1 MRGLFSNRRRQAPV
15 PRCLAAL
22 ARCLAFVVIAA
33 ADSHAADP
41 SAFAPLPPGKTRL
54 GGEIGR
60 RIGVTVDNNLL
71 AINIERDF
79 VQPFIERKHKGG
91 FIGLGMLIDS
101 LVHMAAH
108 TGDARVLDLKKRTV
122 AAAIATQ
129 EPDGYLGIMVPASR
143 IWRLWDTHEMAYL
156 IHALTSDFNLFE
168 EKPSLAAATKIANL
182 IMERLRAHPDR
193 DLGDQTVSNDTA
205 LTGLDLA
212 LLRLSVASG
221 DPKYRA
227 FVVEHRRLPEWNLPL
242 VRGRWGKVDGHAYAF
257 VDHALAQTQLRRLEP
272 DRAGD
277 DRLLAQ
283 LGTAVEFL
291 TRQNGLVITGACGD
305 HECWHDTQ
313 QGTLN
318 LGETCATAYL
328 LRVMDD
334 CLRRDGDGRSGDIM
348 ERAIFNALFAAQSPD
363 GRRIRYYTPFDGPRA
378 YFSTDT
384 YCCPCNYRRI
394 VAELPSLVYY
404 QGEGGLAVNLYTPS
418 QAEVRLDS
426 PSGDTARATVVTIR
440 QETDYPRSGRVVIAI
455 DPARPAE
462 FPLRLRIPR
471 WCQGATVAVNDERA
485 AAAEPAADR
494 FFAITRTWQAGDRVT
509 LEMPMPWRLVKG
521 RVAQA
526 GRVAVARGPQ
536 VFCLSRSRNK
546 DVKGLDT
553 LDLRLLVLDPSS
565 IEGPI
570 PDDTIRPEGISCRV
584 KAWRPGDFYPHTPPA
599 LKLTLTEFPDP
610 DGEATY
616 FLVPN
621 PADERLVDDELIEQQ
636 TGQSPQP
643 R

>member
-1 MRGLFSNRRRQAPV
+1 MRALVLGRWQRPLSW
-15 PRCLAAL
+15 RCLAPLVCCGAV
-22 ARCLAFVVIAA
+22 AFLVAVDSGAA
-33 ADSHAADP
+33 EP
-41 SAFAPLPPGKTRL
+41 FILLEPGKVRL

-71 AINIERDF
+71 AINIEQDF
-79 VQPFIERKHKGG
+79 VQPFIDRKRKDG

-108 TGDARVLDLKKRTV
+108 SGDARVLALKKRTV

-129 EPDGYLGIMVPASR
+129 EPDGYLGIMVPESR
-143 IWRLWDTHEMAYL
+143 IQRLWDTHEMAYL
-156 IHALTSDFNLFE
+156 IHALTSDVNLFE
-168 EKPSLAAATKIANL
+168 EKPSLAAATKIGDL
-182 IMERLRAHPDR
+182 VMERLRAHPDR

-205 LTGLDLA
+205 TTGLDLA

-221 DPKYRA
+221 DPKYRQ
-227 FVVEHRRLPEWNLPL
+227 FVVEHRRLPEWNLPII
-242 VRGRWGKVDGHAYAF
+242 RGRWGKVDGHAYAF
-257 VDHALAQTQLRRLEP
+257 VDHALAQSQLRRLEP
-272 DRAGD
+272 LRATD

-283 LGTAVEFL
+283 LRTAVDFL

-313 QGTLN
+313 QGTIN

-328 LRVMDD
+328 LRLMDD
-334 CLRRDGDGRSGDIM
+334 CLRRDGDGRSGDVM

-378 YFSTDT
+378 YYSTDT

-404 QGEGGLAVNLYTPS
+404 QTDGGVAVNLYASS
-418 QAEVRLDS
+418 QASLLLDEVK
-426 PSGDTARATVVTIR
+426 VEIR
-440 QETDYPRSGRVVIAI
+440 QETDYPRSGRVVLRI

-485 AAAEPAADR
+485 AAAEPAGDR
-494 FFAITRTWQAGDRVT
+494 FFAITRTWRAGDRVM

-553 LDLRLLVLDPSS
+553 VDLRLLVLDPAS

-570 PDDTIRPEGISCRV
+570 PDDMIRPDGVACRV
-584 KAWRPGDFYPHTPPA
+584 KAWRPGDFYPHAAPA
-599 LKLTLTEFPDP
+599 LELTLTEFPDP

-621 PADERLVDDELIEQQ
+621 PADERLVDDELMEQRTQ
-636 TGQSPQP
+636 
-643 R
+643 

>member
-1 MRGLFSNRRRQAPV
+1 MRAFFTNRRREAKGWP
-15 PRCLAAL
+15 CLAAL
-22 ARCLAFVVIAA
+22 FCCVACGIIATAA
-33 ADSHAADP
+33 ADSRAADP
-41 SAFAPLPPGKTRL
+41 FSTLEPGTVRL

-79 VQPFIERKHKGG
+79 VQPFIDRNRKGG

-108 TGDARVLDLKKRTV
+108 TGDARVLDVKKRTV

-129 EPDGYLGIMVPASR
+129 EPDGYLGIMAPESR

-182 IMERLRAHPDR
+182 VMERLRAHPDR
-193 DLGDQTVSNDTA
+193 DLGDNTVSNDTA
-205 LTGLDLA
+205 TTGLDLA

-221 DPKYRA
+221 EPKYRE
-227 FVVEHRRLPEWNLPL
+227 FVVEQRRLPKWKLPII
-242 VRGRWGKVDGHAYAF
+242 RGRWGKVDGHAYAF
-257 VDHALAQTQLRRLEP
+257 VDHALAQTQLRRIET
-272 DRAGD
+272 DRATD

-283 LGTAVEFL
+283 LRTAVDFL
-291 TRQNGLVITGACGD
+291 TRQNGLVVTGACGD

-378 YFSTDT
+378 YYSTDT

-404 QGEGGLAVNLYTPS
+404 RTDGGVAVNLYTSS
-418 QAEVRLDS
+418 QASLVLD
-426 PSGDTARATVVTIR
+426 GVKVEIR
-440 QETDYPRSGRVVIAI
+440 QETDYPRSGRVVITI
-455 DPARPAE
+455 DPAGATE

-471 WCQGATVAVNDERA
+471 WCQGATVADNDERA

-494 FFAITRTWQAGDRVT
+494 FFTITRTWRAGDRVT
-509 LEMPMPWRLVKG
+509 LEMPMPFRLVKG

-526 GRVAVARGPQ
+526 GRAAVARGPQ

-553 LDLRLLVLDPSS
+553 VDLRLLVLDPAS

-570 PDDTIRPEGISCRV
+570 PDDTVRPDGVACRV
-584 KAWRPGDFYPHTPPA
+584 KAWRPGVFYPHNPPD
-599 LKLTLTEFPDP
+599 LELTLTEFPDP

-621 PADERLVDDELIEQQ
+621 PADERLVDDELTEP
-636 TGQSPQP
+636 TGE
-643 R
+643 

>member
-1 MRGLFSNRRRQAPV
+1 MRALVLGRWQRPLSL
-15 PRCLAAL
+15 RCLAAL
-22 ARCLAFVVIAA
+22 VCCGAVAFLVAVDSGAA
-33 ADSHAADP
+33 EP
-41 SAFAPLPPGKTRL
+41 FIPLEPGKVRL

-79 VQPFIERKHKGG
+79 VQPFINRNRKDG

-101 LVHMAAH
+101 LVYMAAH

-129 EPDGYLGIMVPASR
+129 EPDGYLGIMVPESR
-143 IWRLWDTHEMAYL
+143 IERLWDTHEMAYL

-168 EKPSLAAATKIANL
+168 EKPSLAAATKIGDL
-182 IMERLRAHPDR
+182 VMERLRAHPDR

-205 LTGLDLA
+205 TTGLDLA

-221 DPKYRA
+221 DPKYRQ
-227 FVVEHRRLPEWNLPL
+227 FVVEHRRLPEWKLPII
-242 VRGRWGKVDGHAYAF
+242 RGRWGKVDGHAYAF
-257 VDHALAQTQLRRLEP
+257 VDHALAQSQLRRLEP
-272 DRAGD
+272 LRATD

-283 LGTAVEFL
+283 LRTAVDFL

-313 QGTLN
+313 QGTIN

-328 LRVMDD
+328 LRLMDD
-334 CLRRDGDGRSGDIM
+334 CLRRDGDGRSGDVM

-378 YFSTDT
+378 YYGTDT

-404 QGEGGLAVNLYTPS
+404 QADGGVAVNLYASS
-418 QAEVRLDS
+418 QASLLLDEVK
-426 PSGDTARATVVTIR
+426 VEIR
-440 QETDYPRSGRVVIAI
+440 QEADYPRSGRVVLRI

-485 AAAEPAADR
+485 AAAEPAGDR
-494 FFAITRTWQAGDRVT
+494 FFAITRTWRAGDRVM

-553 LDLRLLVLDPSS
+553 VDLRLLVLDPAS

-570 PDDTIRPEGISCRV
+570 PDDTIRPDGVACRV
-584 KAWRPGDFYPHTPPA
+584 KAWRPGDFYPHAAPA
-599 LKLTLTEFPDP
+599 LELTLTEFPDP

-621 PADERLVDDELIEQQ
+621 PADERLVDDELMEQRAQ
-636 TGQSPQP
+636 
-643 R
+643 

>member
-1 MRGLFSNRRRQAPV
+1 MRAFFTNRRREAKGWP
-15 PRCLAAL
+15 CLAAL
-22 ARCLAFVVIAA
+22 FCCVACGIIATAA
-33 ADSHAADP
+33 ADSRAADP
-41 SAFAPLPPGKTRL
+41 FSTLEPGTVRL

-79 VQPFIERKHKGG
+79 VQPFIDRNRKGG

-108 TGDARVLDLKKRTV
+108 TGDARVLDVKKRTV

-129 EPDGYLGIMVPASR
+129 EPDGYLGIMVPESR

-182 IMERLRAHPDR
+182 VMERLRARPDR
-193 DLGDQTVSNDTA
+193 DLGDNTVSNDTA
-205 LTGLDLA
+205 TTGLDLA

-221 DPKYRA
+221 EPKYRE
-227 FVVEHRRLPEWNLPL
+227 FVVEQRRLPKWKLPII
-242 VRGRWGKVDGHAYAF
+242 RGRWGKVDGHAYAF
-257 VDHALAQTQLRRLEP
+257 VDHALAQTQLRRIET
-272 DRAGD
+272 DRATD

-283 LGTAVEFL
+283 LRTAVDFL
-291 TRQNGLVITGACGD
+291 TRQNGLVVTGACGD

-363 GRRIRYYTPFDGPRA
+363 GRRVRYYTPFDGPRA
-378 YFSTDT
+378 YYHTDT

-404 QGEGGLAVNLYTPS
+404 QTDGGVAVNLYASS
-418 QAEVRLDS
+418 QASLLLD
-426 PSGDTARATVVTIR
+426 GVKVEIR
-440 QETDYPRSGRVVIAI
+440 QETDYPRSGRVVITI
-455 DPARPAE
+455 DPAEPAE
-462 FPLRLRIPR
+462 FTLRLRIPR

-485 AAAEPAADR
+485 AAAEPAGDR
-494 FFAITRTWQAGDRVT
+494 FFAITRTWRAGDRVT

-553 LDLRLLVLDPSS
+553 VDLRLLVLDPAS

-570 PDDTIRPEGISCRV
+570 PDDTIRPDGVACRV
-584 KAWRPGDFYPHTPPA
+584 KAWRPGDFYPHAAPA

-621 PADERLVDDELIEQQ
+621 PADERLVDDELMEQRTQ
-636 TGQSPQP
+636 
-643 R
+643 

>member
-1 MRGLFSNRRRQAPV
+1 MRALVLGRWQRPLSL
-15 PRCLAAL
+15 RCLAAL
-22 ARCLAFVVIAA
+22 VCCGAVAFLVAVDSGAA
-33 ADSHAADP
+33 EP
-41 SAFAPLPPGKTRL
+41 FIPLEPGKVRL

-79 VQPFIERKHKGG
+79 VQPFINRNRKDG

-101 LVHMAAH
+101 LVYMAAH

-129 EPDGYLGIMVPASR
+129 EPDGYLGIMVPESR
-143 IWRLWDTHEMAYL
+143 IERLWDTHEMAYL

-168 EKPSLAAATKIANL
+168 EKPSLAAATKIGDL
-182 IMERLRAHPDR
+182 VMERLRAHPDR

-205 LTGLDLA
+205 TTGLDLA

-221 DPKYRA
+221 DPKYRQ
-227 FVVEHRRLPEWNLPL
+227 FVVEHRRLPEWKLPII
-242 VRGRWGKVDGHAYAF
+242 RGRWGKVDGHAYAF
-257 VDHALAQTQLRRLEP
+257 VDHALAQSQLRRLEP
-272 DRAGD
+272 LRATD

-283 LGTAVEFL
+283 LRTAVDFL

-313 QGTLN
+313 QGTIN

-328 LRVMDD
+328 LRLMDD
-334 CLRRDGDGRSGDIM
+334 CLRRDGDGRSGDVM

-378 YFSTDT
+378 YYGTDT

-404 QGEGGLAVNLYTPS
+404 QTDGGVAVNLYASS
-418 QAEVRLDS
+418 QASLLLDEVK
-426 PSGDTARATVVTIR
+426 VEIR
-440 QETDYPRSGRVVIAI
+440 QEADYPRSGRVVLRI

-485 AAAEPAADR
+485 AAAEPAGDR
-494 FFAITRTWQAGDRVT
+494 FFAITRTWRAGDRVM

-553 LDLRLLVLDPSS
+553 VDLRLLVLDPAS

-570 PDDTIRPEGISCRV
+570 PDDTIRPDGVACRV
-584 KAWRPGDFYPHTPPA
+584 KAWRPGDFYPHAAPA
-599 LKLTLTEFPDP
+599 LELTLTEFPDP

-621 PADERLVDDELIEQQ
+621 PADERLVDDELMEQRAQ
-636 TGQSPQP
+636 
-643 R
+643 

>member
-1 MRGLFSNRRRQAPV
+1 MRVLVRGRCPASLPR
-15 PRCLAAL
+15 RCLAAL
-22 ARCLAFVVIAA
+22 VCYAAVAFLVAVDSGAA
-33 ADSHAADP
+33 EP
-41 SAFAPLPPGKTRL
+41 FIPLEPGKVRL

-79 VQPFIERKHKGG
+79 VQPFIDRKRKDG

-108 TGDARVLDLKKRTV
+108 SGDARVLDLKKRTV

-129 EPDGYLGIMVPASR
+129 EPDGYLGIMVPESR
-143 IWRLWDTHEMAYL
+143 IQRLWDTHEVAYL

-168 EKPSLAAATKIANL
+168 EKPSLAAATKIADL
-182 IMERLRAHPDR
+182 VMERLRAHPDR

-205 LTGLDLA
+205 TTGLDLA

-221 DPKYRA
+221 DPRYRQ
-227 FVVEHRRLPEWNLPL
+227 FVVEHRRLPEWNLPII
-242 VRGRWGKVDGHAYAF
+242 RGRWGKVDGHAYAF
-257 VDHALAQTQLRRLEP
+257 VDHALAQSQLRRLEP
-272 DRAGD
+272 LRATD

-283 LGTAVEFL
+283 LRTAVDFL

-313 QGTLN
+313 QGTIN

-328 LRVMDD
+328 LRLMDD

-363 GRRIRYYTPFDGPRA
+363 GRRVRYYTPFDGPRA
-378 YFSTDT
+378 YYHTDT

-404 QGEGGLAVNLYTPS
+404 QTDGGVAVNLYASS
-418 QAEVRLDS
+418 QASLLLDEVK
-426 PSGDTARATVVTIR
+426 VEIR
-440 QETDYPRSGRVVIAI
+440 QETDYPRSGRVVLRI
-455 DPARPAE
+455 DPAEPAE

-485 AAAEPAADR
+485 AAAEPAGDR
-494 FFAITRTWQAGDRVT
+494 FFAITRTWRAGDRVT

-553 LDLRLLVLDPSS
+553 VDLRLLVLDPAS

-570 PDDTIRPEGISCRV
+570 PDDTIRPDGVACRV

-621 PADERLVDDELIEQQ
+621 PADERLVDDELMEQRTQ
-636 TGQSPQP
+636 
-643 R
+643 

>member
-1 MRGLFSNRRRQAPV
+1 MRVLVRGRCPASLPR
-15 PRCLAAL
+15 RCLAAL
-22 ARCLAFVVIAA
+22 VCYAAVAFLVAVDSGAA
-33 ADSHAADP
+33 EP
-41 SAFAPLPPGKTRL
+41 FIPLEPGKVRL

-79 VQPFIERKHKGG
+79 VQPFIDRKRKDG

-108 TGDARVLDLKKRTV
+108 SGDARVLDLKKRTV

-205 LTGLDLA
+205 STGLDLA

-378 YFSTDT
+378 YYGTDT

-485 AAAEPAADR
+485 AAAEPAGDR
-494 FFAITRTWQAGDRVT
+494 FFAITRTWRAGDRVT

-553 LDLRLLVLDPSS
+553 VDLRLLVLDPAS

-570 PDDTIRPEGISCRV
+570 PDDTIRPDGVACRV

-621 PADERLVDDELIEQQ
+621 PADERLVDDELMEQRTQ
-636 TGQSPQP
+636 
-643 R
+643 

>member
-1 MRGLFSNRRRQAPV
+1 MRVLVRGRCPASLPR
-15 PRCLAAL
+15 RCLAAL
-22 ARCLAFVVIAA
+22 VCYAAVAFLVAVDSGAA
-33 ADSHAADP
+33 EP
-41 SAFAPLPPGKTRL
+41 FIPLEPGKVRL

-79 VQPFIERKHKGG
+79 VQPFIDRKRKDG

-108 TGDARVLDLKKRTV
+108 SGDARVLDLKKRTV

-129 EPDGYLGIMVPASR
+129 EPDGYLGIMVPECR
-143 IWRLWDTHEMAYL
+143 IQRLWGTHEMAYL

-168 EKPSLAAATKIANL
+168 EKPSLAAATKIGDL
-182 IMERLRAHPDR
+182 VMERLRAHPDR

-205 LTGLDLA
+205 TTGLDLA

-221 DPKYRA
+221 DPRYRQ
-227 FVVEHRRLPEWNLPL
+227 FVVEHRRLPEWNLPII
-242 VRGRWGKVDGHAYAF
+242 RGRWGKVDGHAYAF
-257 VDHALAQTQLRRLEP
+257 VDHALAQSQLRRLEP
-272 DRAGD
+272 LRATD

-283 LGTAVEFL
+283 LRTAVDFL

-313 QGTLN
+313 QGTIN

-328 LRVMDD
+328 LRLMDD

-363 GRRIRYYTPFDGPRA
+363 GRRVRYYTPFDGPRA
-378 YFSTDT
+378 YYHTDT

-404 QGEGGLAVNLYTPS
+404 QTDGGVAVNLYASS
-418 QAEVRLDS
+418 QASLLLDEVK
-426 PSGDTARATVVTIR
+426 VEIR
-440 QETDYPRSGRVVIAI
+440 QETDYPRSGRVVLRI
-455 DPARPAE
+455 DPAEPAE

-485 AAAEPAADR
+485 AAAEPAGDR
-494 FFAITRTWQAGDRVT
+494 FFAITRTWRAGDRVT

-553 LDLRLLVLDPSS
+553 VDLRLLVLDPAS

-570 PDDTIRPEGISCRV
+570 PDDTIRPDGVACRV

-621 PADERLVDDELIEQQ
+621 PADERLVDDELMEQRTQ
-636 TGQSPQP
+636 
-643 R
+643 

>member
-1 MRGLFSNRRRQAPV
+1 MRVISPSRSRRFV
-15 PRCLAAL
+15 SLPRRWLATLVCCGAV
-22 ARCLAFVVIAA
+22 AFLVAA
-33 ADSHAADP
+33 ESGAAEP
-41 SAFAPLPPGKTRL
+41 FIPLEPGKVRL

-60 RIGVTVDNNLL
+60 RIDVTVDNNLL

-79 VQPFIERKHKGG
+79 VQHFIDRKHKGG

-108 TGDARVLDLKKRTV
+108 TGDARVVDLKKRTV

-129 EPDGYLGIMVPASR
+129 EPDGYLGIMVPESR

-156 IHALTSDFNLFE
+156 IHGLTSDFNLFG
-168 EKPSLAAATKIANL
+168 EKPSLAAATKIADL
-182 IMERLRAHPDR
+182 IMERLRSQPDR

-205 LTGLDLA
+205 TTGLDLA
-212 LLRLSVASG
+212 LLRLSLASG

-227 FVVEHRRLPEWNLPL
+227 FVVEHRRLADWNLPL
-242 VRGRWGKVDGHAYAF
+242 IRGRWGKVDGHAYAF
-257 VDHALAQTQLRRLEP
+257 VDHAMAQTLLRRIEP
-272 DRAGD
+272 DRATD

-283 LGTAVEFL
+283 LRTAVEFL
-291 TRQNGLVITGACGD
+291 TKQNGLVITGACGD

-313 QGTLN
+313 QGTIN
-318 LGETCATAYL
+318 LGETCATGYL
-328 LRVMDD
+328 PRVMDD
-334 CLRRDGDGRSGDIM
+334 CLRRDGDGRYGDIM
-348 ERAIFNALFAAQSPD
+348 ERAIFNSLFAAQSPD
-363 GRRIRYYTPFDGPRA
+363 GRRIRYYTPFDGPRV
-378 YFSTDT
+378 YYGTDT

-404 QGEGGLAVNLYTPS
+404 RADGGVAVNLYTS
-418 QAEVRLDS
+418 SEASLLLDGREV
-426 PSGDTARATVVTIR
+426 VIR
-440 QETDYPRSGRVVIAI
+440 QQTDYPASGRVVITI
-455 DPARPAE
+455 DPAETAQ
-462 FPLRLRIPR
+462 FPLRMRIPR
-471 WCQGATVAVNDERA
+471 WCQAATVEVNDEPA

-494 FFAITRTWQAGDRVT
+494 FFTITRTWRAGDRVT

-526 GRVAVARGPQ
+526 GRAAVARGPQ
-536 VFCLSRSRNK
+536 VFCLSRSRNN

-553 LDLRLLVLDPSS
+553 VDLRLLVLDPSS

-570 PDDTIRPEGISCRV
+570 PDETIRPDGIACRV
-584 KAWRPGDFYPHTPPA
+584 KAWQPGVFYPHNPPA
-599 LKLTLTEFPDP
+599 LELTLTEFPDP

-621 PADERLVDDELIEQQ
+621 PADERLVDDELMEQ
-636 TGQSPQP
+636 
-643 R
+643 RDE

>member
-1 MRGLFSNRRRQAPV
+1 MRVLSRGRRQRTLPR
-15 PRCLAAL
+15 RCLAAL
-22 ARCLAFVVIAA
+22 VYCGAVGLLVAVDGGAAEPLTPLA
-33 ADSHAADP
+33 
-41 SAFAPLPPGKTRL
+41 PGTVRL

-60 RIGVTVDNNLL
+60 RIGVTIDNNLL

-79 VQPFIERKHKGG
+79 VQPFIDRKRKGG

-122 AAAIATQ
+122 AAAIAAQ
-129 EPDGYLGIMVPASR
+129 EPDGYLGIMVPESR
-143 IWRLWDTHEMAYL
+143 IWRAWDTHEMAYL
-156 IHALTSDFNLFE
+156 IHALTSDFNLFQ
-168 EKPSLAAATKIANL
+168 EKPSLAAATKIADL
-182 IMERLRAHPDR
+182 VMERLRAHPDR
-193 DLGDQTVSNDTA
+193 DMGDQTVSNDTA
-205 LTGLDLA
+205 TTGLDLA
-212 LLRLSVASG
+212 LLRLSMASG
-221 DPKYRA
+221 DPKYRE
-227 FVVEHRRLPEWNLPL
+227 FVVEHRRLPEWNLPII
-242 VRGRWGKVDGHAYAF
+242 RGRWGKVDGHAYAF
-257 VDHALAQTQLRRLEP
+257 VDHAMAQAHLRRVDP
-272 DRAGD
+272 DRATD

-283 LGTAVEFL
+283 LRTAVEFL
-291 TRQNGLVITGACGD
+291 SRQNGLVITGACGD

-313 QGTLN
+313 QGTIN
-318 LGETCATAYL
+318 LGETCMTAYL
-328 LRVMDD
+328 LRLMDD

-378 YFSTDT
+378 YYGSDT

-404 QGEGGLAVNLYTPS
+404 RADGGVAVNLYTSS
-418 QAEVRLDS
+418 QASLVLD
-426 PSGDTARATVVTIR
+426 GVKVEIR
-440 QETDYPRSGRVVIAI
+440 QETDYPRSGRVVITI

-494 FFAITRTWQAGDRVT
+494 FFAITRTWRAGDLVT

-546 DVKGLDT
+546 DVKAIDT
-553 LDLRLLVLDPSS
+553 VDLRLLVLDPSS

-570 PDDTIRPEGISCRV
+570 PDDTIRPGGVACRV
-584 KAWRPGDFYPHTPPA
+584 KAWQPGVFYPHNPPA
-599 LKLTLTEFPDP
+599 LELTLTEFPDP

-621 PADERLVDDELIEQQ
+621 PADERLVDDELMEQRAQ
-636 TGQSPQP
+636 
-643 R
+643 

>member
-1 MRGLFSNRRRQAPV
+1 
-15 PRCLAAL
+15 
-22 ARCLAFVVIAA
+22 
-33 ADSHAADP
+33 
-41 SAFAPLPPGKTRL
+41 
-54 GGEIGR
+54 
-60 RIGVTVDNNLL
+60 
-71 AINIERDF
+71 
-79 VQPFIERKHKGG
+79 
-91 FIGLGMLIDS
+91 
-101 LVHMAAH
+101 MAAH

-129 EPDGYLGIMVPASR
+129 EPDGYLGINVPESR

-156 IHALTSDFNLFE
+156 IHGLTSDFNLFG
-168 EKPSLAAATKIANL
+168 EKPSLAAATKIADL
-182 IMERLRAHPDR
+182 IMERLRSQPDR

-205 LTGLDLA
+205 TTGLDLA

-221 DPKYRA
+221 DPKYRQ
-227 FVVEHRRLPEWNLPL
+227 FVVEDRRLPQWNLPV

-257 VDHALAQTQLRRLEP
+257 VDHALAQSQLRRLEP
-272 DRAGD
+272 LRATD

-283 LGTAVEFL
+283 LRTAVDFL

-313 QGTLN
+313 QGTIN
-318 LGETCATAYL
+318 LGETCATGYL

-334 CLRRDGDGRSGDIM
+334 CLRRDGDGRYGDIM

-378 YFSTDT
+378 YYGTDT

-404 QGEGGLAVNLYTPS
+404 QTDGGVAVNLYASS
-418 QAEVRLDS
+418 QASLLLDEVK
-426 PSGDTARATVVTIR
+426 VEIR
-440 QETDYPRSGRVVIAI
+440 QETDYPRSGRVVITV
-455 DPARPAE
+455 DPTQPAE

-485 AAAEPAADR
+485 TATDPAGDR
-494 FFAITRTWQAGDRVT
+494 FFAITRTWRAGDRVT

-526 GRVAVARGPQ
+526 GRAAVARGPQ

-546 DVKGLDT
+546 DVKGIESV
-553 LDLRLLVLDPSS
+553 DLRLLVLDPSS

-570 PDDTIRPEGISCRV
+570 PDDTIRPDGVACRV
-584 KAWRPGDFYPHTPPA
+584 KAWRPGDFYPHAKPTME
-599 LKLTLTEFPDP
+599 LTLTEFPDP

-621 PADERLVDDELIEQQ
+621 PADERLVDDELMDQRTQ
-636 TGQSPQP
+636 
-643 R
+643 

>member
-1 MRGLFSNRRRQAPV
+1 MRALVRGRWQRPLSW
-15 PRCLAAL
+15 RCLAAIVCY
-22 ARCLAFVVIAA
+22 AAVAFLVAVDSGAA
-33 ADSHAADP
+33 EP
-41 SAFAPLPPGKTRL
+41 FIPLEPGKVRL

-79 VQPFIERKHKGG
+79 VQPFIDRKRKDG

-108 TGDARVLDLKKRTV
+108 SGDARVLALKKRTV

-129 EPDGYLGIMVPASR
+129 EPDGYLGIMVPECR
-143 IWRLWDTHEMAYL
+143 IQRLWGTHEMAYL

-168 EKPSLAAATKIANL
+168 EKPSLAAATKIGDL
-182 IMERLRAHPDR
+182 VMERLRAHPDR

-205 LTGLDLA
+205 TTGLDLA

-221 DPKYRA
+221 DPRYRQ
-227 FVVEHRRLPEWNLPL
+227 FVVEHRRLPEWNLPII
-242 VRGRWGKVDGHAYAF
+242 RGRWGKVDGHAYAF
-257 VDHALAQTQLRRLEP
+257 VDHALAQSQLRRLEP
-272 DRAGD
+272 LHATD

-283 LGTAVEFL
+283 LRTAVDFL

-313 QGTLN
+313 QGTIN

-328 LRVMDD
+328 LRLMDD

-363 GRRIRYYTPFDGPRA
+363 GRRVRYYTPFDGPRA
-378 YFSTDT
+378 YYHTDT

-404 QGEGGLAVNLYTPS
+404 QTDGGVAVNLYASS
-418 QAEVRLDS
+418 QASLLLDEVK
-426 PSGDTARATVVTIR
+426 VEIR
-440 QETDYPRSGRVVIAI
+440 QETDYPRSGRVVLRI
-455 DPARPAE
+455 DPAEPAE

-485 AAAEPAADR
+485 AAAEPAGDR
-494 FFAITRTWQAGDRVT
+494 FFAITRTWRAGDRVT

-553 LDLRLLVLDPSS
+553 VDLRLLVLEPAS

-570 PDDTIRPEGISCRV
+570 PDDTIRPDGVACRV

-621 PADERLVDDELIEQQ
+621 PADERLVDDELLEQRTQ
-636 TGQSPQP
+636 
-643 R
+643 

>member
-1 MRGLFSNRRRQAPV
+1 MRALVLGRWPGSLPW
-15 PRCLAAL
+15 RCLAAL
-22 ARCLAFVVIAA
+22 VCCGAVAFLVAVDSGAA
-33 ADSHAADP
+33 EP
-41 SAFAPLPPGKTRL
+41 FIPLEPGKVRL

-60 RIGVTVDNNLL
+60 RIGVTIDNNLL

-79 VQPFIERKHKGG
+79 VQPFIDRKRKDG

-108 TGDARVLDLKKRTV
+108 SGDARVLDLKKRTV

-129 EPDGYLGIMVPASR
+129 EPDGYLGIMVPESR
-143 IWRLWDTHEMAYL
+143 IQRLWDTHEMAYL
-156 IHALTSDFNLFE
+156 IHALTSDFNLFK
-168 EKPSLAAATKIANL
+168 EKPSLAAATKIADL
-182 IMERLRAHPDR
+182 VMERLRAHPDR
-193 DLGDQTVSNDTA
+193 DLGDQTVSSDTA
-205 LTGLDLA
+205 TTGLDLA

-221 DPKYRA
+221 NPRYRQ
-227 FVVEHRRLPEWNLPL
+227 FVVEHRRLPEWNLPII
-242 VRGRWGKVDGHAYAF
+242 RGRWGKVDGHAYAF
-257 VDHALAQTQLRRLEP
+257 VDHALAQAQLRRLEP
-272 DRAGD
+272 LRATD

-283 LGTAVEFL
+283 LRTAVDFL
-291 TRQNGLVITGACGD
+291 ARQNGLVITGACGD

-313 QGTLN
+313 QGTIN

-328 LRVMDD
+328 LRLMDD
-334 CLRRDGDGRSGDIM
+334 CLRRDGDGRSGDVM

-378 YFSTDT
+378 YYHTDT

-404 QGEGGLAVNLYTPS
+404 RTDEGVAVNLYTAS
-418 QAEVRLDS
+418 QASLLLD
-426 PSGDTARATVVTIR
+426 GVKVEIR
-440 QETDYPRSGRVVIAI
+440 QETDYPRSGRVVITI
-455 DPARPAE
+455 DPAEPAE

-471 WCQGATVAVNDERA
+471 WRQGATVAVNDEAA
-485 AAAEPAADR
+485 AAAEPAGDR
-494 FFAITRTWQAGDRVT
+494 FFAITRTWRAGDRVM

-553 LDLRLLVLDPSS
+553 VDLRLLVLDPAT

-570 PDDTIRPEGISCRV
+570 PDDTIRPDGVACRV
-584 KAWRPGDFYPHTPPA
+584 KAWRPGDFYPHTAPA

-621 PADERLVDDELIEQQ
+621 PADERLVDDELMEQRTQ
-636 TGQSPQP
+636 
-643 R
+643 

>member
-1 MRGLFSNRRRQAPV
+1 MRALVLGRWQRPLSL
-15 PRCLAAL
+15 RCLAAL
-22 ARCLAFVVIAA
+22 VCCGAVAFLVAVDSGAA
-33 ADSHAADP
+33 EP
-41 SAFAPLPPGKTRL
+41 FIPLEPGKVRL

-79 VQPFIERKHKGG
+79 VQPFINRNRKDG

-101 LVHMAAH
+101 LVYMAAH

-129 EPDGYLGIMVPASR
+129 EPDGYLGIMVPESR
-143 IWRLWDTHEMAYL
+143 IERLWDTHEMAYL

-168 EKPSLAAATKIANL
+168 EKPSLAAATKIGDL
-182 IMERLRAHPDR
+182 VMERLRAHPDR

-205 LTGLDLA
+205 TTGLDLA

-221 DPKYRA
+221 DPKYRQ
-227 FVVEHRRLPEWNLPL
+227 FVVEHRRLPEWKLPII
-242 VRGRWGKVDGHAYAF
+242 RGRWGKVDGHAYAF
-257 VDHALAQTQLRRLEP
+257 VDHALAQSQLRRLEP
-272 DRAGD
+272 LRATD

-283 LGTAVEFL
+283 LRTAVDFL

-313 QGTLN
+313 QGTIN
-318 LGETCATAYL
+318 LGETCMTAYL
-328 LRVMDD
+328 LRLMDD

-378 YFSTDT
+378 YYGTDT

-404 QGEGGLAVNLYTPS
+404 QTDGGVAVNLYASS
-418 QAEVRLDS
+418 QASLLLDEVK
-426 PSGDTARATVVTIR
+426 VEIR
-440 QETDYPRSGRVVIAI
+440 QEADYPRSGRVVLRI

-485 AAAEPAADR
+485 AAAEPAGDR
-494 FFAITRTWQAGDRVT
+494 FFAITRTWRAGDRVM

-553 LDLRLLVLDPSS
+553 VDLRLLVLDPAS
-565 IEGPI
+565 I
-570 PDDTIRPEGISCRV
+570 
-584 KAWRPGDFYPHTPPA
+584 
-599 LKLTLTEFPDP
+599 
-610 DGEATY
+610 
-616 FLVPN
+616 
-621 PADERLVDDELIEQQ
+621 
-636 TGQSPQP
+636 
-643 R
+643 

>member
-1 MRGLFSNRRRQAPV
+1 MRVLSPGRRQRTLPR
-15 PRCLAAL
+15 RCLAAL
-22 ARCLAFVVIAA
+22 VCCGAVGFLVAVDGGAAEPFTPLA
-33 ADSHAADP
+33 
-41 SAFAPLPPGKTRL
+41 PGTVRL

-79 VQPFIERKHKGG
+79 VQPFIDRNRRGG

-129 EPDGYLGIMVPASR
+129 EPDGYLGIMVPESR

-156 IHALTSDFNLFE
+156 IHALTSDFNLFQ
-168 EKPSLAAATKIANL
+168 EKPSLAAATKIADL
-182 IMERLRAHPDR
+182 VMERFLAHPDR
-193 DLGDQTVSNDTA
+193 DMGDQTVSNDTA
-205 LTGLDLA
+205 TTGLDLA

-221 DPKYRA
+221 DLKYRE

-242 VRGRWGKVDGHAYAF
+242 IRGRWGKVDGHAYAF
-257 VDHALAQTQLRRLEP
+257 VDHAMAQSHLRRLEP
-272 DRAGD
+272 DRATD

-283 LGTAVEFL
+283 LRSAVEFL

-313 QGTLN
+313 QGTIN
-318 LGETCATAYL
+318 LGETCMTAYL
-328 LRVMDD
+328 LRLMDD

-378 YFSTDT
+378 YYHTDT

-404 QGEGGLAVNLYTPS
+404 QTDGGVAVNLYAPS
-418 QAEVRLDS
+418 QASLVLD
-426 PSGDTARATVVTIR
+426 GVKVEIR
-440 QETDYPRSGRVVIAI
+440 QETDYPRSGRVVLTI

-494 FFAITRTWQAGDRVT
+494 FFAITRTWRAGDRVT

-526 GRVAVARGPQ
+526 GRAAVARGPQ

-553 LDLRLLVLDPSS
+553 VDLRLLVLDPSS

-570 PDDTIRPEGISCRV
+570 PDDTIRPDGVACRV
-584 KAWRPGDFYPHTPPA
+584 KAWQPGVFYPHNPPA
-599 LKLTLTEFPDP
+599 LELTLTEFPDP

-621 PADERLVDDELIEQQ
+621 PADERLVDDELMEQ
-636 TGQSPQP
+636 
-643 R
+643 RAR

>member
-1 MRGLFSNRRRQAPV
+1 MRVLVRGRCPASLPR
-15 PRCLAAL
+15 RCLAAL
-22 ARCLAFVVIAA
+22 VCYAAVAFLVAVDSGAA
-33 ADSHAADP
+33 EP
-41 SAFAPLPPGKTRL
+41 FIPLEPGKVRL

-79 VQPFIERKHKGG
+79 VQPFIDRKRKDG

-108 TGDARVLDLKKRTV
+108 SGDARVLDLKKRTV

-129 EPDGYLGIMVPASR
+129 EPDGYLGIMVPECR
-143 IWRLWDTHEMAYL
+143 IQRLWGTHEMAYL

-168 EKPSLAAATKIANL
+168 EKPSLAAATKIGDL
-182 IMERLRAHPDR
+182 VMERLRAHPDR

-205 LTGLDLA
+205 TTGLDLA

-221 DPKYRA
+221 DPRYRQ
-227 FVVEHRRLPEWNLPL
+227 FVVEHRRLPEWNLPII
-242 VRGRWGKVDGHAYAF
+242 RGRWGKVDGHAYAF
-257 VDHALAQTQLRRLEP
+257 VDHALAQSQLRRLEP
-272 DRAGD
+272 LRATD

-283 LGTAVEFL
+283 LRTAVDFL

-313 QGTLN
+313 QGTIN

-328 LRVMDD
+328 LRLMDD

-363 GRRIRYYTPFDGPRA
+363 GRRVRYYTPFDGPRA
-378 YFSTDT
+378 YYHTDT

-404 QGEGGLAVNLYTPS
+404 QTDGGVAVNLYASS
-418 QAEVRLDS
+418 QASLLLDEVK
-426 PSGDTARATVVTIR
+426 VEIR
-440 QETDYPRSGRVVIAI
+440 QETDYPRSGRVVLRI
-455 DPARPAE
+455 DPAEPAE

-485 AAAEPAADR
+485 AAAEPAGDR
-494 FFAITRTWQAGDRVT
+494 FFAITRTWRAGDRVT

-536 VFCLSRSRNK
+536 VFCLSRSRTK

-553 LDLRLLVLDPSS
+553 VDLRLLVLDPAS

-570 PDDTIRPEGISCRV
+570 PDDTIRPDGVACRV

-621 PADERLVDDELIEQQ
+621 PADERLVDDELMEQRTQ
-636 TGQSPQP
+636 
-643 R
+643 